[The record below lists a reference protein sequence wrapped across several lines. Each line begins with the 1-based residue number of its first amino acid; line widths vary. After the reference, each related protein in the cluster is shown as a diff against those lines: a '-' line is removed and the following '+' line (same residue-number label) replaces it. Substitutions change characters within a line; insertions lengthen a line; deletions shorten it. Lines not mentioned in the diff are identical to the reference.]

1 MILTIVDF
9 YKNVR
14 GFTLVV
20 VPPSFCNSFVVE
32 RRMIVR
38 PSRSVH
44 HNGRSTYKMITDR
57 QFLIVK

>member
-1 MILTIVDF
+1 MSLIIVGF

-14 GFTLVV
+14 GFTSVV

-38 PSRSVH
+38 PSQSVH
-44 HNGRSTYKMITDR
+44 RNGRSTYKMITDK
-57 QFLIVK
+57 QFSNC